1 MLIWVSSSVLFFR
14 ADYIHS
20 NFLESRFNWL
30 VFSFVARIILLITRL
45 NFISIFLG
53 WDGLGITSF
62 LLVIFYNNNTSN
74 KAGIITALTNRIG
87 DISIILLIPVAL
99 HIGSV
104 QFMPLSIWLREY
116 SLLVFLLI
124 LARITK
130 RAQIPFSAWLPAA
143 IAAPTPVRA
152 LVHSST
158 LVTAGVYLLIRF
170 SPPQRICITLL
181 IIALLT
187 STIASLRACAE
198 TDLKKV
204 IALSTLSQLGVI
216 ITAVASGLPN
226 LAFFHLISH
235 ASFKALL
242 FISAGKVLGET
253 STQDSRLI
261 GNLWCLPVTS
271 VMFNLTSLSLCGLPF
286 LSGFYSKDLI
296 IESLISSSFSPLIL
310 LLYSAIIILSA
321 IYSFRLLQIVLSAPH
336 NSLNPLLNSK
346 EVESKTL
353 LSYFILS
360 FTSVF
365 SGSLL
370 SWSLFPSPQIT
381 ILSIASKLRITPLI
395 LISIIS
401 TNYITLNNNSKL
413 KPSSFLRKIWLLP
426 LFSFS
431 APPYLSLPLSLSLK
445 KINIT
450 WLELLG
456 PLGINSTILNSFF
469 LTPWRI
475 LNKRL
480 LLSLSFFFIIL
491 LTSI

>member
-1 MLIWVSSSVLFFR
+1 
-14 ADYIHS
+14 
-20 NFLESRFNWL
+20 
-30 VFSFVARIILLITRL
+30 
-45 NFISIFLG
+45 
-53 WDGLGITSF
+53 
-62 LLVIFYNNNTSN
+62 
-74 KAGIITALTNRIG
+74 
-87 DISIILLIPVAL
+87 
-99 HIGSV
+99 
-104 QFMPLSIWLREY
+104 MPLSIWLREY

-261 GNLWCLPVTS
+261 GNL
-271 VMFNLTSLSLCGLPF
+271 
-286 LSGFYSKDLI
+286 
-296 IESLISSSFSPLIL
+296 
-310 LLYSAIIILSA
+310 
-321 IYSFRLLQIVLSAPH
+321 
-336 NSLNPLLNSK
+336 
-346 EVESKTL
+346 
-353 LSYFILS
+353 
-360 FTSVF
+360 
-365 SGSLL
+365 
-370 SWSLFPSPQIT
+370 
-381 ILSIASKLRITPLI
+381 
-395 LISIIS
+395 
-401 TNYITLNNNSKL
+401 
-413 KPSSFLRKIWLLP
+413 
-426 LFSFS
+426 
-431 APPYLSLPLSLSLK
+431 
-445 KINIT
+445 
-450 WLELLG
+450 
-456 PLGINSTILNSFF
+456 
-469 LTPWRI
+469 
-475 LNKRL
+475 
-480 LLSLSFFFIIL
+480 
-491 LTSI
+491 